1 MAVQPSSMSVSIPL
15 PVAMVTSFESSG
27 ARLHLP
33 TSMVLGGAL
42 EEVALW
48 IKKGWRPKMLPPSG
62 EVYIILR
69 LARTRKREMDEL
81 AEKAGMK
88 FVDIARIA
96 AWGALLKMDA
106 SDQILWPL
114 KFTKVQL
121 KNAVAEASTG

>member
-1 MAVQPSSMSVSIPL
+1 
-15 PVAMVTSFESSG
+15 
-27 ARLHLP
+27 
-33 TSMVLGGAL
+33 MVLGGAL